1 MRELAILPK
10 AHLHLHLEGAMRPS
24 TLADLAA
31 AKGVPSPPIR
41 GYRSFA
47 EFGDF
52 YLAAANLIQ
61 SWDDL
66 GRVVNEVVEDAAAD
80 GAIWVEPQMY
90 PARYERVGSTED
102 VLDFVIETGQAAAER
117 HGIGFGLMVSAIRHF
132 EPADATALAKTAVR
146 YAGHGVVAFGL
157 AADESLFP
165 PELFAEAFTVARNAG
180 LISAPHAGELAGP
193 PSVRGALD
201 TLGAQRIAHGVRAVE
216 DPRLVERLVDEQIVL
231 DVCPTSNLMLSVV
244 TGLDEHPLPHLLA
257 AGVRCTLNGDD
268 PLFFGPGLLGEYELA
283 RRELALSDEQ
293 LALVARYSLEGS
305 GAPDALVKWGI
316 RQIDR
321 WLTS

>member
-1 MRELAILPK
+1 V
-10 AHLHLHLEGAMRPS
+10 
-24 TLADLAA
+24 LADQFRMLARHMDFL
-31 AKGVPSPPIR
+31 SPNEQ
-41 GYRSFA
+41 A
-47 EFGDF
+47 
-52 YLAAANLIQ
+52 YLLDQKRVLPCAVEV
-61 SWDDL
+61 
-66 GRVVNEVVEDAAAD
+66 GRD
-80 GAIWVEPQMY
+80 G
-90 PARYERVGSTED
+90 
-102 VLDFVIETGQAAAER
+102 
-117 HGIGFGLMVSAIRHF
+117 
-132 EPADATALAKTAVR
+132 
-146 YAGHGVVAFGL
+146 
-157 AADESLFP
+157 
-165 PELFAEAFTVARNAG
+165 EA
-180 LISAPHAGELAGP
+180 HAGELAGP

-257 AGVRCTLNGDD
+257 AGVRFTLNGDD
-268 PLFFGPGLLGEYELA
+268 PLFFGRGLLGEYELA